1 MQEKENLAFQEIFT
15 VQKERFDL
23 VKWIKHAAKRE
34 LHFLG
39 DIDCIKRFDV
49 VKWVNHAAKSELH
62 FLWDI
67 HCIERKVGP
76 GKMG

>member
-1 MQEKENLAFQEIFT
+1 MQQKEKFAFQEILI

-23 VKWIKHAAKRE
+23 VKWVKHKAKRE

-39 DIDCIKRFDV
+39 DIDCI
-49 VKWVNHAAKSELH
+49 
-62 FLWDI
+62 
-67 HCIERKVGP
+67 ERKVGP